1 CLILKGLVKKE
12 RCELDERRV
21 IVTIKREK
29 FSKVTMLIQACYNY
43 LEKGIQVK
51 LNNK

>member
-1 CLILKGLVKKE
+1 
-12 RCELDERRV
+12 
-21 IVTIKREK
+21 

>member
-1 CLILKGLVKKE
+1 
-12 RCELDERRV
+12 
-21 IVTIKREK
+21 
-29 FSKVTMLIQACYNY
+29 VTMLIQACYNY